1 VARKGE
7 GWRIQQRKAS
17 GVSSDAEYVRGIRAR
32 SGLSQPKFAEHLG
45 IPFAT
50 VHRWEKGTREL
61 SGPSRALLTLID
73 KGLPKVEPQ
82 KPQALL
88 SEAAAKIAELEAE
101 VARLRLIS
109 RRGGTLPGK
118 LSASRI
124 EKLIKDGKDG
134 KDGTYGDGGNLWL
147 QVTNEGR
154 AVSWLL
160 RWKLQGR
167 GENMGLGSY
176 KDVSLEEA
184 RERALHYRRQLR
196 LGRNPKAERNNA
208 KLDESIKA
216 GRVRTVS
223 QVVDEYFEQ
232 KISHRSK
239 SYRLTTA
246 VRLKKYVHD
255 KIGNMPIQKVDRDII
270 LDVCGLRTLWTL
282 KHPTALS
289 LQSHLERIFNLAIA
303 NKYYVGENP
312 AMWKKGLDQI
322 LPAKGDVHIVKHCA
336 SLPYKEVGRFVQALR
351 TCKYRGLWEKHGRPI
366 NTYLLEFVV
375 LTGVR
380 VSEALL
386 AQWKEFD
393 LEQMLWHVPPEH
405 KKTKKKERPPIPIT
419 KPMLA
424 VLGEMQKV
432 RINPAPD
439 GIVFPSFDAPGSRRL
454 CDRPLTISSALN
466 VVRHLLKWNTKITN
480 HGFRS
485 TLKDWWRANRFPM
498 DWYEIQVDH
507 VLGNKSKQA
516 YGHDPMTEERRGL
529 MELWGEYCSRIA
541 PEPQG
546 GHVVK
551 LAEQRKR
558 RSA

>member
-7 GWRIQQRKAS
+7 GWRAQQREAS
-17 GVSSDAEYVRGIRAR
+17 GVRSDAEYARGIRAR
-32 SGLSQPKFAEHLG
+32 TGLSKAEFARRFG
-45 IPFAT
+45 IPDANMR
-50 VHRWEKGTREL
+50 RWEKGDRGI
-61 SGPSRALLTLID
+61 SGPSRALLKLID
-73 KGLPKVEPQ
+73 KGYPKVPKVE
-82 KPQALL
+82 KPQALPP
-88 SEAAAKIAELEAE
+88 EATAKIAELEAE
-101 VARLRLIS
+101 VARLRLAA
-109 RRGGTLPGK
+109 RRGNTLPGK
-118 LSASRI
+118 LSTSRI
-124 EKLIKDGKDG
+124 EKLIRDG

-147 QVTNEGR
+147 QVSNKGR

-176 KDVSLEEA
+176 KDFSLEDA

-216 GRVRTVS
+216 GRVRTVT

-239 SYRLTTA
+239 SYRLTTD
-246 VRLKKYVHD
+246 VRLKKYVHE

-289 LQSHLERIFNLAIA
+289 LQSHLERMFNLAIA

-312 AMWKKGLDQI
+312 ATWEKGLDQI
-322 LPAKGDVHIVKHCA
+322 LPAKGDVHTVKHCA
-336 SLPYKEVGRFVQALR
+336 SLPYKDVGRFVQALR

-405 KKTKKKERPPIPIT
+405 KKTKKKKRPPIPIT

-424 VLGEMQKV
+424 ILGEMQKI

-439 GIVFPSFDAPGSRRL
+439 GVVFPSFDAPGSRRL
-454 CDRPLTISSALN
+454 CDRPLTISSAMN
-466 VVRHLLKWNTKITN
+466 VHRHLLKWSIQITT

-529 MELWGEYCSRIA
+529 MELWGEYCSRTA

-558 RSA
+558 RAA